1 MWCNETMIQLTPEN
15 TSRKVDSLGRI
26 VIPSSIRK
34 KMRIRADDELEFFAL
49 EYNDNHYI
57 CLSTGKTVDP
67 RYSVAADVLNE
78 LGVELPDAL
87 VKAMQ

>member
-1 MWCNETMIQLTPEN
+1 MVQLTPEN

-34 KMRIRADDELEFFAL
+34 KLKIHPDDELEFFAL
-49 EYNDNHYI
+49 DYNDNHYI

-67 RYSVAADVLNE
+67 RYSIAIDVLNE

-87 VKAMQ
+87 VKATQ

>member
-1 MWCNETMIQLTPEN
+1 MIQLTPEN
-15 TSRKVDSLGRI
+15 ASRKVDSLGRI
-26 VIPSSIRK
+26 VIPSAIRK
-34 KMRIRADDELEFFAL
+34 KLRIHADDELEFFTL
-49 EYNDNHYI
+49 EYNGNHYI

-67 RYSVAADVLNE
+67 RYSVAVDVLNE